1 MQNDTIIIQVL
12 PSMSG
17 RLASQLR
24 HTQSILFD
32 GMEQVN
38 EYVKLF
44 VTYFKLGGIVRG
56 TISY

>member
-32 GMEQVN
+32 GMKQVN

-44 VTYFKLGGIVRG
+44 VTYFKLSRIVRG